1 MAYSILNGDLFKN
14 GKKGKEKKKGIK
26 RIKCFFLYPLE
37 KCIVA
42 ALLSALNPVLIY
54 YNLSWNENPLEC
66 INCYIRYSYKNRTI
80 KTMLKQIAQNVSE
93 SISDENWQFFHL
105 QFPLQL
111 DT

>member
-1 MAYSILNGDLFKN
+1 MEK
-14 GKKGKEKKKGIK
+14 KEKKRKKEQKGQSVFSFK
-26 RIKCFFLYPLE
+26 

-66 INCYIRYSYKNRTI
+66 INCYIRYSYENRTI
-80 KTMLKQIAQNVSE
+80 KTMLKQIVSK

>member
-1 MAYSILNGDLFKN
+1 MEK
-14 GKKGKEKKKGIK
+14 KEKKRKKEQKGQSVFSFK
-26 RIKCFFLYPLE
+26 
-37 KCIVA
+37 KCIAVV
-42 ALLSALNPVLIY
+42 LLSALNPVLIY

-66 INCYIRYSYKNRTI
+66 INCYIRYSYENRTI
-80 KTMLKQIAQNVSE
+80 KTMLKQIVSE